1 MLIPQ
6 IIRLQAYDL
15 DRIQQS
21 EDQKT
26 LHFEGDFRPE
36 KPEPEFRKFRFRKT
50 RGENELANFK
60 NLFVN
65 HQRMS
70 RTCSQIRSEF
80 QEFVRKSGANFKNLF
95 ANQGRISR
103 KCSQIRGE
111 FQELVRN
118 SGADSK
124 NLFANQER
132 ISRTCSQI
140 SSEFQDGS

>member
-80 QEFVRKSGANFKNLF
+80 QELVRKSAANFKMVVD
-95 ANQGRISR
+95 ISIYMY
-103 KCSQIRGE
+103 KYFNGFVGGPVIE
-111 FQELVRN
+111 
-118 SGADSK
+118 
-124 NLFANQER
+124 
-132 ISRTCSQI
+132 
-140 SSEFQDGS
+140 